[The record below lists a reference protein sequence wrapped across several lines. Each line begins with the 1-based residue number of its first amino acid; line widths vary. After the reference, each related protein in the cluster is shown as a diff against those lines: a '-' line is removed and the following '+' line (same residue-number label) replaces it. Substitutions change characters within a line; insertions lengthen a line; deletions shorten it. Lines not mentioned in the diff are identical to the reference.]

1 MILCI
6 MCVIKIINNI
16 MWLVVVNSLQD
27 TYTAR
32 ALSLQDQLVHVGKLN
47 SAAVH
52 AVWSNLALELL
63 YLTNDDE
70 ERYSIQ
76 AHPSLLRN
84 LTIQAA
90 DPPLGYAVH
99 SSGII
104 RTPHVT

>member
-1 MILCI
+1 M
-6 MCVIKIINNI
+6 
-16 MWLVVVNSLQD
+16 QD
-27 TYTAR
+27 TYTVH
-32 ALSLQDQLVHVGKLN
+32 LLTLQDQLVHVGKLN

-52 AVWSNLALELL
+52 AVWSDLSLELL

-90 DPPLGYAVH
+90 DSPLGYTVY

-104 RTPHVT
+104 RCPCVM

>member
-1 MILCI
+1 ML
-6 MCVIKIINNI
+6 
-16 MWLVVVNSLQD
+16 
-27 TYTAR
+27 T
-32 ALSLQDQLVHVGKLN
+32 LQDQLVYIGKLN

-52 AVWSNLALELL
+52 AVWSDLVLELL

-70 ERYSIQ
+70 ERYGIQ

-90 DPPLGYAVH
+90 DPPLGYAVY

-104 RTPHVT
+104 RCPHVT